1 MLWTLSMAANTR
13 EGTTRQ
19 DNQTK
24 KEIVLEAAKIWQS
37 YKFRNRDI
45 LK

>member
-19 DNQTK
+19 DNQTE
-24 KEIVLEAAKIWQS
+24 KEIATEVAKI
-37 YKFRNRDI
+37 
-45 LK
+45 